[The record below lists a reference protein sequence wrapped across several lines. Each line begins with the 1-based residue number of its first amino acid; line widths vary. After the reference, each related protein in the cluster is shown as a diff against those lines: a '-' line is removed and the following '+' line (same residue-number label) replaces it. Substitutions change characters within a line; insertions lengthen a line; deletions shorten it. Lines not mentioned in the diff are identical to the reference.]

1 MQSDPGRR
9 ISCKTLSLLGGSSLG
24 VANSLGLADL
34 IMAPGMFS
42 LTACSGSVLLQI
54 SKSVNRVLCSL
65 HAHDSLGVD
74 LSWRTVV
81 PSGCRSL
88 HDLLRRATAPMHK
101 DMNLELKR
109 TLEPRVMSREE
120 LAKTGTVPRQ
130 EIIVAIGFMLA
141 SVGRASA
148 FSQASTPTRSVS
160 ASLPSLRQAP

>member
-1 MQSDPGRR
+1 
-9 ISCKTLSLLGGSSLG
+9 
-24 VANSLGLADL
+24 
-34 IMAPGMFS
+34 
-42 LTACSGSVLLQI
+42 
-54 SKSVNRVLCSL
+54 
-65 HAHDSLGVD
+65 
-74 LSWRTVV
+74 
-81 PSGCRSL
+81 
-88 HDLLRRATAPMHK
+88 MHK

-130 EIIVAIGFMLA
+130 EIIVAIGFMFA

>member
-1 MQSDPGRR
+1 MPTTASAS
-9 ISCKTLSLLGGSSLG
+9 IFLGGQWFLPAVVLSMICF
-24 VANSLGLADL
+24 VAQ
-34 IMAPGMFS
+34 P
-42 LTACSGSVLLQI
+42 LL
-54 SKSVNRVLCSL
+54 
-65 HAHDSLGVD
+65 
-74 LSWRTVV
+74 
-81 PSGCRSL
+81 
-88 HDLLRRATAPMHK
+88 MHK

-160 ASLPSLRQAP
+160 ASLPSLRQGRTKTLTSRSGTLHRLLLHNQIFNLFSAC

>member
-1 MQSDPGRR
+1 MPTTASAS
-9 ISCKTLSLLGGSSLG
+9 IFLGGQWFLPAVVLSMICF
-24 VANSLGLADL
+24 VAQ
-34 IMAPGMFS
+34 P
-42 LTACSGSVLLQI
+42 LL
-54 SKSVNRVLCSL
+54 
-65 HAHDSLGVD
+65 
-74 LSWRTVV
+74 
-81 PSGCRSL
+81 
-88 HDLLRRATAPMHK
+88 MHK

-160 ASLPSLRQAP
+160 ASLPSLRQKGRTKTLISRSGTLHRLLLHNQIFNLFSAC

>member
-1 MQSDPGRR
+1 MICFVAQP
-9 ISCKTLSLLGGSSLG
+9 LL
-24 VANSLGLADL
+24 
-34 IMAPGMFS
+34 
-42 LTACSGSVLLQI
+42 
-54 SKSVNRVLCSL
+54 
-65 HAHDSLGVD
+65 
-74 LSWRTVV
+74 
-81 PSGCRSL
+81 
-88 HDLLRRATAPMHK
+88 MHK

-160 ASLPSLRQAP
+160 AALPSLRQAP

>member
-1 MQSDPGRR
+1 MPTTASAS
-9 ISCKTLSLLGGSSLG
+9 IFLGGQWFLPAVVLSMICF
-24 VANSLGLADL
+24 VAQ
-34 IMAPGMFS
+34 P
-42 LTACSGSVLLQI
+42 LL
-54 SKSVNRVLCSL
+54 
-65 HAHDSLGVD
+65 
-74 LSWRTVV
+74 
-81 PSGCRSL
+81 
-88 HDLLRRATAPMHK
+88 MHK

-160 ASLPSLRQAP
+160 ASLPSTLKGRTKTLTSRSGTLHRLLLHNQIFNLFSAC